1 MNVYEL
7 INQPESDFLDFKRE
21 WHNDT
26 VDLVLDILC
35 MANSDAQSDRYIVI
49 GYDEKEKA
57 ICDVSANRR
66 KLDDIYDTL
75 CNSNFNRLPDIY
87 VETFSI
93 DDKELDVLIIK
104 KTNYRP
110 YFLTKDKV
118 NRARNRIIRAGV
130 VYTRNGSINTY
141 IDKSATESQIADMWR
156 ERFGLTL
163 SPKERLEHYI
173 NDIRNWEYNYNEES
187 RKYIYYYI
195 PFPEFT
201 MEYTIPDDIQEY
213 SKDNHSS
220 YIFANSI
227 GNSYTTILRYK
238 YHTTVLKQEDLFLCD
253 KSNYRVLH
261 PHVDWLYY
269 NPDDYRDIHVFA
281 RSSEYSDRGKRIEE
295 IDYKHSPNGTYH
307 QVVFCYNIKNSFEYC
322 VQEILN
328 NKNYRNIYRDYI
340 YFDSSSEDENK
351 NIKIPHQI
359 YLFTQDE
366 DIAQRIKQE
375 FLNLQDRV

>member
-1 MNVYEL
+1 MFILDLLE
-7 INQPESDFLDFKRE
+7 QPESDFLDFKRE

-26 VDLVLDILC
+26 VNLVLDILC
-35 MANSDAQSDRYIVI
+35 MANSDAKSDRYIVI
-49 GYDEKEKA
+49 GYDEKEKT

-66 KLDDIYDTL
+66 KLDDIYDIL
-75 CNSNFNRLPDIY
+75 CNSNFNRLPNIY

-118 NRARNRIIRAGV
+118 NRAGNRTIRAGV
-130 VYTRNGSINTY
+130 IYTRNGSINTP
-141 IDKSATESQIADMWR
+141 IDQSATESQVADMWR

-163 SPKERLEHYI
+163 SPKDRLEQYI
-173 NDIRNWEYNYNEES
+173 NDVRNWEYNYNEEN

-201 MEYTIPDDIQEY
+201 MEYTFPENVQDY

-227 GNSYTTILRYK
+227 GNSYTTTLRYK
-238 YHTTVLKQEDLFLCD
+238 YHTTILKQEDLFLCD
-253 KSNYRVLH
+253 KSNYRILH
-261 PHVDWLYY
+261 PHADWLYY
-269 NPDDYRDIHVFA
+269 NPDDYKDLHIFA
-281 RSSEYSDRGKRIEE
+281 HSSEYSDRGKRVEE
-295 IDYKHSPNGTYH
+295 IDYKHSPNGNYH

-359 YLFTQDE
+359 YLFDQDE
-366 DIAQRIKQE
+366 DIAQRIRQE
-375 FLNLQDRV
+375 FLNLQD